1 MKLDFGTEHM
11 IVEVIDGV
19 GWVTFNNPERR
30 NAVKFEMWE
39 AIPKIFDAL
48 VAQDDVRCIVM
59 KGAGDK
65 SFVAG
70 ADISEFKE
78 KRSTPEQ
85 VTLYN
90 ATSGAAYA
98 AIEDRKSVV

>member
-39 AIPKIFDAL
+39 AIPKIFDTL

-78 KRSTPEQ
+78 KKIYTG
-85 VTLYN
+85 TGN
-90 ATSGAAYA
+90 ALQRHERRC
-98 AIEDRKSVV
+98 IRCNRKL